1 MGPGFAYLNE
11 LLDGQLGFLL
21 EQEDP
26 AVITSV
32 PGFLQALRSEPLL
45 SIHLADLHEEAQQRG
60 QGLLAEEHD
69 GGNPSMLIELV
80 LDELG
85 TKLTPGPLADL
96 YGRRAQT
103 IRGLFYDLHH
113 PFVLP
118 FPAASREA
126 TGRVSLLLVELEKL
140 AELAPPLLQLESA
153 GHMTMATRNTE
164 VQERARLRTRTD
176 PGVALLRLEAVENVL
191 LNDTPYAE
199 PYAKGERAALRVEV
213 VRSAVGLMTAAPGEF
228 LSAGVKSGLRPI
240 AEDVRQAAQLLVLDL
255 RRRLYTVRSR
265 LGVVQR
271 FKARCEWH
279 DRERLGRLAD
289 DVQAA
294 GRSAEHA
301 LRDELTLY
309 LFDQGLK
316 PSRRGCAR
324 YFVASRCLR
333 PLSRPLVLRR
343 GEAISRS
350 CSGEGQLAGRVPA
363 GARHRWQSPR

>member
-103 IRGLFYDLHH
+103 IRGLFHDLHH

-126 TGRVSLLLVELEKL
+126 TGPCQ
-140 AELAPPLLQLESA
+140 LAPS
-153 GHMTMATRNTE
+153 
-164 VQERARLRTRTD
+164 RARKAGGASAPLA
-176 PGVALLRLEAVENVL
+176 PA
-191 LNDTPYAE
+191 
-199 PYAKGERAALRVEV
+199 GERRA
-213 VRSAVGLMTAAPGEF
+213 
-228 LSAGVKSGLRPI
+228 
-240 AEDVRQAAQLLVLDL
+240 
-255 RRRLYTVRSR
+255 
-265 LGVVQR
+265 
-271 FKARCEWH
+271 H
-279 DRERLGRLAD
+279 DDG
-289 DVQAA
+289 
-294 GRSAEHA
+294 HA
-301 LRDELTLY
+301 
-309 LFDQGLK
+309 
-316 PSRRGCAR
+316 
-324 YFVASRCLR
+324 
-333 PLSRPLVLRR
+333 
-343 GEAISRS
+343 
-350 CSGEGQLAGRVPA
+350 
-363 GARHRWQSPR
+363 